1 MHISTNPWVW
11 IAAILTLAIYSF
23 LYKDNPFYKFA
34 EHLFMG
40 LGIGYGAVL
49 LWYNS
54 IIPRLWNPLAHGT
67 SPTRFF
73 LLIPIALGLLS
84 LGIFSRRY
92 SWLIKYPLAFY
103 MGAVTGLSVPVAFEA
118 NIFEQAQGTIL
129 KHSMFS
135 NPWLGISNIIMFIG
149 VITTITYFYFS
160 KQHRGLLGK
169 SARVGIV
176 YIMLAFGASFGYT
189 VMARISLLIGRMQ
202 FLLHDW
208 LGIIK

>member
-40 LGIGYGAVL
+40 LSIGYGAVV

-67 SPTRFF
+67 SPSRFY
-73 LLIPIALGLLS
+73 LLIPIAIGLLS
-84 LGIFSRRY
+84 FGIFSKKY
-92 SWLIKYPLAFY
+92 SWLIKYPLAFSV
-103 MGAVTGLSVPVAFEA
+103 GAYAGFSIPVTFEA
-118 NIFEQAQGTIL
+118 SIFEQISGTIL
-129 KHSMFS
+129 TKQMMAT
-135 NPWLGISNIIMFIG
+135 PWLAISNLIMFVG

-160 KQHRGLLGK
+160 KHHKGLLGK
-169 SARVGIV
+169 SARTGIV
-176 YIMLAFGASFGYT
+176 FLMLAFGASFGYT